1 MDCEQELRPAYN
13 ISPSKKCN
21 STDPMVYKQFLEEKS
36 RQNALKRRQEELEN
50 RSAKAQREQGWSK
63 YVNGENKG
71 TARKANSS
79 MSNANNPPA
88 RRRSSLFP
96 NQQNTQCTSLPLFP
110 GAPIMPRSGPPP
122 VSDPQQHPISK
133 SIAQGGQQ
141 RREGA
146 RESWGCL
153 NYNES
158 LKPSDAGP
166 YPTNPYLNQRQD
178 SMEYMDSLQP
188 GVPLIHQSRSDTC
201 LDGKTQEIV
210 FSGTGTMFEET
221 LFSYD
226 FEATGAGL
234 ADPAVEIRLT
244 EPLANQNCKYTG
256 EEHEADLKEEIHESE
271 RFSALENTGKF
282 THEESTSLFGSLL
295 NTQEEPDSN
304 ASMSIPDSLM
314 ILAEK
319 MDQLPPSCF
328 QPHEN
333 LAPTDNQPPP
343 LGRDELRGDSRNG
356 TRPRSSFQE
365 LRQQAHDL
373 KTAFT
378 KLSTNDP
385 SAIAD
390 YVLSMP
396 QEFQIKLMHLIR
408 KGMSG
413 DQQSLG
419 ELHVSFQQTSLM
431 SEMGDSLV
439 TPMSLCDKSLAS
451 TPTREVRRVKE
462 VVTSSPQITSTP
474 LLAHRANLPAFD
486 GDLSFNQYRSPSP
499 STTSGGF
506 SSPKQPFQPTPTPAF
521 SKSLRGTTFDSPD
534 SPEEKPITSVNQHT
548 LQRATLRRA
557 SLSPVDAN
565 APAVDIHMPA
575 APSDEAAVQD
585 CGGNI
590 QEYFDQYAQR
600 HSQVPSTDYY
610 RSISDCSIQDDTGSS
625 DDADS
630 KSPLDDINRILRIE
644 EALRDSSA
652 NRRFSAKPLL
662 TASSRS
668 FAVPEGKPPVVLESP
683 LLVAESQRPS
693 RPHSHYTP
701 RSSNTM
707 RVSYGPHYL
716 EKVQNV
722 EHHLPI
728 LLLKFTSTHPNFTA
742 NLRATMLPNILQDG
756 NTIIYTAE
764 YLSLSRG
771 VWKTRQR
778 QGDMCVV
785 DAIPSQKDP
794 IYVYLSCLYLPG
806 TPKYSVAQETRRTR
820 DPTLIMHQFTA
831 SVYAFYLSAAEN
843 YCRKSL
849 HGHSYEKTIADL
861 RKLFPSGHRANVG
874 NSPTLRKVV
883 LDISS
888 LIAKDQ
894 DFRVATCIETHR
906 CINGLPATTLGSA
919 TDVLIDP
926 APIPFTPTSKLS
938 PRGPSQHQ
946 RVRIDGSSITLS
958 NKADR
963 AVLYDK
969 ITINILSNHG
979 DIGFVG
985 LVALQFY
992 DSEGVE
998 ISPFYD
1004 AISGPD
1010 SATVAAYISTDPK
1023 KSSIIPPGSI
1033 YNLLNFECRTTDPD
1047 KMWVVRRNLAKQ
1059 IVITVSIPVTRRVS
1073 AVRFWNYNK
1082 SPTTTDQGVRRVII
1096 KLNAATVADTE
1107 IKKATGTLSGCC
1119 SCATLIVLGHQSRDY
1134 VEKVLT
1140 RDRYREIIEEEN
1152 QERERLAKLGEVPK
1166 IDFSTAAY
1174 NQRGARQSSHCKFGP
1189 LSTSTLSLMVTS
1201 MYGDYSKT
1209 VTLGNVALIDHTNT
1223 VLLPRKVQVH
1233 GSDATHVVRGHCMGR
1248 TERVAVLTPEFN
1260 LEQSCFIGTA
1270 TKNIASYDEC
1280 ANGQERV
1287 VADAVSEPLWVCSV
1301 EKHNH
1306 EGGTDVVP
1314 HVQDIL
1320 ASSCGAG
1327 ITVWFKA
1334 AGTVAEDGLIMS
1346 SNSPAT
1352 ASRVSDKADESGE
1365 AEEPVRYIK
1374 NVILINTAGNQSS
1387 NIRYVL
1393 LFVNGTLWTPFPG
1406 VFVRPNCYSN
1416 YFATLTSSLKNII
1429 NKISIIV
1436 KAQRQRK
1443 EVEDIIEVSVDRKEQ
1458 QSRGMGSSSGT
1469 STDGV
1474 FEKLYKDVSEK
1485 EILNTPAFV
1494 EPQMATFIRI
1504 MHLNVLFGQW
1514 ISMGLNQPRGAMEI
1528 TKELGLQSDYDAL
1541 FNSIH
1546 NELIKRVERIQELQ
1560 AGTGYGVGKRLEQDL
1575 SDNITCNQNQVVY
1588 VSQHLSHGGQHL
1600 SYMSLNSPR
1609 GYCLTINILSRHPAQ
1624 KRSKS
1629 ASSRQYSDGSFHSV
1643 FSIGLN
1649 SIKIYD
1655 GVHNPINFNTTGCG
1669 VYSTAL
1675 SQTLAYDLQ
1684 AYRNVSSSIVVS
1696 DAESPASNL
1705 LKGLPWEVTYRLSL
1719 NSSAT
1724 SEIGD
1729 EVKEAMRRIGI
1740 FRSDGVLMG
1749 IHFISSSPMDISA
1762 IIFCN
1767 NKIAEVSIAM
1777 DTRVIF
1783 EGCLTNTTD
1792 PQVIAFCKNQQ
1803 QYKSLASVGINDK
1816 QMV

>member
-1 MDCEQELRPAYN
+1 MDPL
-13 ISPSKKCN
+13 
-21 STDPMVYKQFLEEKS
+21 VYKQFLEEKS
-36 RQNALKRRQEELEN
+36 RQNALKRRQEELESK
-50 RSAKAQREQGWSK
+50 SAKAQREQGWSK
-63 YVNGENKG
+63 YVNGENRRIV
-71 TARKANSS
+71 RKANSS
-79 MSNANNPPA
+79 MSNASNSSA
-88 RRRSSLFP
+88 RRKSTLVP
-96 NQQNTQCTSLPLFP
+96 NQQNTQYTSLSLFP
-110 GAPIMPRSGPPP
+110 GVPIMPRSGPPP
-122 VSDPQQHPISK
+122 TNDPPKHPISK
-133 SIAQGGQQ
+133 SIAQSGQQ
-141 RREGA
+141 WQESV
-146 RESWGCL
+146 RESWECL
-153 NYNES
+153 SYNES

-166 YPTNPYLNQRQD
+166 HSTNMDLNQQQD

-188 GVPLIHQSRSDTC
+188 GMPLIHQSHSDTY

-210 FSGTGTMFEET
+210 FNGTGTMFEEI

-226 FEATGAGL
+226 FEATGTGFEE
-234 ADPAVEIRLT
+234 PAIEIRLR
-244 EPLANQNCKYTG
+244 EPRTDHSCKYI
-256 EEHEADLKEEIHESE
+256 EEEYESDLKEKMHENEKLSI
-271 RFSALENTGKF
+271 LENTGKS
-282 THEESTSLFGSLL
+282 THEESTSLFESLL
-295 NTQEEPDSN
+295 NTREDPDSN

-333 LAPTDNQPPP
+333 LAPNTSQSPP
-343 LGRDELRGDSRNG
+343 LGHDELKGDSRND

-419 ELHVSFQQTSLM
+419 ELHLSLQQTSLI

-439 TPMSLCDKSLAS
+439 TPTSLCDRSLTS
-451 TPTREVRRVKE
+451 TPTREVRRIKE
-462 VVTSSPQITSTP
+462 IITSSPQVDSTP
-474 LLAHRANLPAFD
+474 LLVHRANLPAFD
-486 GDLSFNQYRSPSP
+486 GDLNFKQHKSPSP
-499 STTSGGF
+499 FISSKDF
-506 SSPKQPFQPTPTPAF
+506 SSPKQPFQPTPTPGF
-521 SKSLRGTTFDSPD
+521 SRSLRDVNLDSPD

-557 SLSPVDAN
+557 SLSPADTN
-565 APAVDIHMPA
+565 APAVDIHIPVVS
-575 APSDEAAVQD
+575 SDELTVQD
-585 CGGNI
+585 FGSNI
-590 QEYFDQYAQR
+590 QEYFDQYTQR
-600 HSQVPSTDYY
+600 HSQILSTDYY
-610 RSISDCSIQDDTGSS
+610 RSASDCSIQDDTGSS
-625 DDADS
+625 DGIES
-630 KSPLDDINRILRIE
+630 TSPLDDVNRILRIE
-644 EALRDSSA
+644 EAFRDSSA

-662 TASSRS
+662 NSSS
-668 FAVPEGKPPVVLESP
+668 KNLAVPEGKPPVVLESP
-683 LLVAESQRPS
+683 LLAVESQKPS
-693 RPHSHYTP
+693 RPHSHYIP
-701 RSSNTM
+701 RSNNSIT

-716 EKVQNV
+716 EKIQNA

-728 LLLKFTSTHPNFTA
+728 LLLKFTSAHPNFAA
-742 NLRATMLPNILQDG
+742 NLRTTMLPNILQDG

-764 YLSLSRG
+764 YLSLNRG

-778 QGDMCVV
+778 QGDMCII
-785 DAIPSQKDP
+785 DAIPSHKDP
-794 IYVYLSCLYLPG
+794 IYIYLSCLYLPG

-820 DPTLIMHQFTA
+820 DPALIMHQFTT
-831 SVYAFYLSAAEN
+831 SVYAFYPSAAEN

-849 HGHSYEKTIADL
+849 HAHSYEKTIVDL
-861 RKLFPSGHRANVG
+861 RKLVPSGHRASIG
-874 NSPTLRKVV
+874 NSPTLRKAV

-906 CINGLPATTLGSA
+906 CINSLPATTLGSA

-926 APIPFTPTSKLS
+926 APILFTPVSKPS
-938 PRGPSQHQ
+938 PRGPSQHR
-946 RVRIDGSSITLS
+946 RVRVDGNSITLS
-958 NKADR
+958 NKVDR
-963 AVLYDK
+963 TMLYDK
-969 ITINILSNHG
+969 VMINVLSNHG

-1010 SATVAAYISTDPK
+1010 SATVAAYISTDPR
-1023 KSSIIPPGSI
+1023 KSSIIPAGSI

-1134 VEKVLT
+1134 VEKVLA
-1140 RDRYREIIEEEN
+1140 RDRYRDIIEEEN
-1152 QERERLAKLGEVPK
+1152 QERERLTKLGEIPK
-1166 IDFSTAAY
+1166 IEFSTAAY
-1174 NQRGARQSSHCKFGP
+1174 NQQGARQSSHCKFGP

-1201 MYGDYSKT
+1201 MYGDRSKT
-1209 VTLGNVALIDHTNT
+1209 LTLGNIVLIDQNNT

-1233 GSDATHVVRGHCMGR
+1233 GSDATHVIRGHCMSR
-1248 TERVAVLTPEFN
+1248 AERIAMLTPEFN

-1270 TKNIASYDEC
+1270 RKNTASHNEC
-1280 ANGQERV
+1280 ANGHERA
-1287 VADAVSEPLWVCSV
+1287 VADTVSEPLWVCSV
-1301 EKHNH
+1301 EKHNR
-1306 EGGTDVVP
+1306 EEDIDVRS

-1320 ASSCGAG
+1320 VSSCGIG

-1334 AGTVAEDGLIMS
+1334 AGTVAEDGLIMP
-1346 SNSPAT
+1346 SNSPVT
-1352 ASRVSDKADESGE
+1352 ASRISDKADEVGE
-1365 AEEPVRYIK
+1365 AEEPMRYIK
-1374 NVILINTAGNQSS
+1374 NIILINTAGNQSS
-1387 NIRYVL
+1387 NIQYVL

-1416 YFATLTSSLKNII
+1416 YFATLTASLKNII

-1443 EVEDIIEVSVDRKEQ
+1443 EIEDITEVSADKKDWQNINV
-1458 QSRGMGSSSGT
+1458 GGSNGIPI
-1469 STDGV
+1469 DGI
-1474 FEKLYKDVSEK
+1474 FERLYKDVSEK
-1485 EILNTPAFV
+1485 EILNTPAFI
-1494 EPQMATFIRI
+1494 EPQMATFIKI
-1504 MHLNVLFGQW
+1504 MHSNVLFGQW
-1514 ISMGLNQPRGAMEI
+1514 ISLGINQPRGAMEI

-1546 NELIKRVERIQELQ
+1546 NELIRRVERIQELQ
-1560 AGTGYGVGKRLEQDL
+1560 VGTGYGVGKWLEQDL
-1575 SDNITCNQNQVVY
+1575 SDNNICNQSQIVY
-1588 VSQHLSHGGQHL
+1588 VSQHLSHSGQHL

-1609 GYCLTINILSRHPAQ
+1609 GYCLTINILSRYPTQ

-1629 ASSRQYSDGSFHSV
+1629 ASSRQYSDGSFHTV
-1643 FSIGLN
+1643 FSIGFN

-1669 VYSTAL
+1669 VYSTVL
-1675 SQTLAYDLQ
+1675 SQTLTYDLQ

-1705 LKGLPWEVTYRLSL
+1705 LKGLPWEITYRLSL

-1724 SEIGD
+1724 SGIGD
-1729 EVKEAMRRIGI
+1729 EIKEAMRRIGI
-1740 FRSDGVLMG
+1740 FRSDGILMS
-1749 IHFISSSPMDISA
+1749 IHFVSSSPMDISA
-1762 IIFCN
+1762 IVFCN
-1767 NKIAEVSIAM
+1767 NKIAEMSIAM
-1777 DTRVIF
+1777 DTRIIF
-1783 EGCLTNTTD
+1783 EGCLKNTTD

-1803 QYKSLASVGINDK
+1803 QYKSLTSVGISDK
-1816 QMV
+1816 QMI